1 MPVATVTSVA
11 GLLSEVLAVGLYL
24 AWGLTADPVG
34 RPAATA
40 LVTLPLLLAVPLA
53 LRRGRRRPGPVAS
66 VTGGRSSWG
75 ALVSLYITYATIDP
89 ELIRRQ
95 FVPRLLGRDVGRT
108 PFDADADAEALW
120 DQARTALSRSP
131 SGSRR
136 HVDGSCAT
144 VGADGPSDAIG
155 ETTQLIMRLA
165 ILWSTAQLP
174 YLGIEFRHAGAVVGP
189 PPISEDPQP
198 LFAHLVSAFPA
209 LDGAFGATRPI
220 YPRAGSYAPP
230 GLMPDLLAWLGPATA
245 SWTQAVR
252 RSEWVNCHGGGRA
265 GPRVEPPLRRR
276 LAWSRPSMR
285 RMSAWPALRSAMRCR
300 NTRRTTAPGGNQGVG
315 ERGRRPGRA
324 DCRARGTRRSRQHP
338 GQVRRARRKGFVP
351 ALQSALAGGSPP
363 RPTTMKRSEPW
374 RHA

>member
-1 MPVATVTSVA
+1 M
-11 GLLSEVLAVGLYL
+11 
-24 AWGLTADPVG
+24 
-34 RPAATA
+34 
-40 LVTLPLLLAVPLA
+40 
-53 LRRGRRRPGPVAS
+53 
-66 VTGGRSSWG
+66 
-75 ALVSLYITYATIDP
+75 SLYITYATIDP

-120 DQARTALSRSP
+120 DQARTALSELP
-131 SGSRR
+131 IEAPRR
-136 HVDGSCAT
+136 RLLRRL

-230 GLMPDLLAWLGPATA
+230 GLMPDLLAWLTRQSEDLPA
-245 SWTQAVR
+245 SD
-252 RSEWVNCHGGGRA
+252 
-265 GPRVEPPLRRR
+265 RRR
-276 LAWSRPSMR
+276 LRPVAELYSQAVQQELGIWE
-285 RMSAWPALRSAMRCR
+285 SHEV
-300 NTRRTTAPGGNQGVG
+300 TADEDLEQ
-315 ERGRRPGRA
+315 
-324 DCRARGTRRSRQHP
+324 D
-338 GQVRRARRKGFVP
+338 
-351 ALQSALAGGSPP
+351 
-363 RPTTMKRSEPW
+363 PW
-374 RHA
+374 VDDGLTWGD